1 MTLWLTALG
10 SAKPKLHF
18 SFDAKAQKDICVLK
32 MFISVQRLRY
42 FSPEVMTDK
51 NVFVLV

>member
-10 SAKPKLHF
+10 SAKLKLRF
-18 SFDAKAQKDICVLK
+18 SFDAKAQKDICALEG
-32 MFISVQRLRY
+32 FISVQRLRY

-51 NVFVLV
+51 HVLLV

>member
-18 SFDAKAQKDICVLK
+18 SFDAKAQKDICV